1 MGGKTELPFIS
12 INAEMWRGFRD
23 LGEALSTIG
32 KQSNRQHMS
41 ALGAKL
47 SAEAPAILSDL
58 RASMALDVSKEAY
71 PRCHPYV
78 AHIPTCGQLP
88 GSSRSTDTFRDS
100 EPWKTCKHCTLTLR
114 L

>member
-32 KQSNRQHMS
+32 KQSGRQDMS

-47 SAEAPAILSDL
+47 SAEAPAVLSDL
-58 RASMALDVSKEAY
+58 HASMALDVSKEKRRRRDESRSDESRSAS
-71 PRCHPYV
+71 
-78 AHIPTCGQLP
+78 
-88 GSSRSTDTFRDS
+88 SSRS
-100 EPWKTCKHCTLTLR
+100 
-114 L
+114 